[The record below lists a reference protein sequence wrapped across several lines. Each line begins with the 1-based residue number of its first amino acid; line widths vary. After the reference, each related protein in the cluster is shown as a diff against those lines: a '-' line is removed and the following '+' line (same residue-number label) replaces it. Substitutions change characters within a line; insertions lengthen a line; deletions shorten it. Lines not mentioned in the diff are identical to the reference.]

1 MQKHTFIYLYIDIDI
16 YIDLSLNTHIYHF
29 VSHYLI
35 KKFIIHAFSDDM
47 CYVSNLGDSRAIMSC
62 KKGTSVQ
69 ALTKDHK
76 PYDEYEYNRIIEA
89 GGKIYQ

>member
-1 MQKHTFIYLYIDIDI
+1 MALSSSQGKEEIIDK
-16 YIDLSLNTHIYHF
+16 SGSCA
-29 VSHYLI
+29 VVVLI
-35 KKFIIHAFSDDM
+35 VDDM

-89 GGKIYQ
+89 GGKIYQTKIQQGVSQVKLNGQ